1 MTGPLHLV
9 LDARYV
15 RVGPH
20 DGISRYSAGLA
31 HGLAQLAAQD
41 PSLRVELMISDQAQL
56 QHLPRLEWFMG
67 PDPVSAG
74 ELLTSR
80 LLNRRGPDVVFSPMQ
95 TMGALR
101 RRFGLILT
109 LHDLIYYDHPSP
121 PPELPLPVR
130 LGWRAFHR
138 ASWPQ
143 RLALNRADAVATVSQ
158 TSAGLIQGRRLSDR
172 PVRVIPN
179 AAAQDSIVSEQTA
192 LQRLDERDD
201 SMVYLGSFM
210 PYKDVETLAR
220 MAARLPHRRLHLLSR
235 VTPAQ
240 QERLVQAAGPE
251 ARPVFHNGVSEQEH
265 ARLLARA
272 GVLLHASRAEGY
284 GLPLM
289 EAFCAGTPV
298 VCTDIPIFHE
308 VCGRAAAYCPAGD
321 DAAFARAVTELEDPQ
336 VAQARV
342 LAGLERAASWTW
354 RDSAESLVELAREIE
369 RSRRS

>member
-1 MTGPLHLV
+1 MIRPLHLV

-15 RVGPH
+15 RVGAH

-31 HGLAQLAAQD
+31 EGLAQLAAQD
-41 PSLRVELMISDQAQL
+41 PSLRVELMVSEPAQL
-56 QHLPRLEWFMG
+56 QRLPQLESFLG

-74 ELLTSR
+74 EVLTGQ

-109 LHDLIYYDHPSP
+109 LHDLIYYDHPAP

-130 LGWRAFHR
+130 WGWRAFHR

-158 TSAGLIQGRRLSDR
+158 TSARLIRGRHLSDR

-179 AAAQDSIVSEQTA
+179 AAAQDSIVSRQTA
-192 LQRLDERDD
+192 LDRLAERDD
-201 SMVYLGSFM
+201 SMLYLGSFM
-210 PYKDVETLAR
+210 PYKDVATLAR

-235 VTPAQ
+235 VSPAQ
-240 QERLVQAAGPE
+240 QEALVQAAGPG
-251 ARPVFHNGVSEQEH
+251 AQLVFHHGVSEQEH

-308 VCGRAAAYCPAGD
+308 VCGEAAAYCPPGD

-336 VAQARV
+336 IARTSV
-342 LAGLERAASWTW
+342 LAGLERASSWTW
-354 RDSAESLVELAREIE
+354 RDSAQSLVGLAREIDS
-369 RSRRS
+369 SRRR